1 MRVRRIRENT
11 QFRSPQAGRLED
23 VLLHPKGP
31 RVMAPADMLSD
42 EAPRASRLIAEA
54 LVKRHSPSRIA
65 MKARRMGLSPQ
76 LTRTMVV
83 ACSAAAI
90 EPHDRRVIRPS

>member
-1 MRVRRIRENT
+1 
-11 QFRSPQAGRLED
+11 
-23 VLLHPKGP
+23 
-31 RVMAPADMLSD
+31 MLPD
-42 EAPRASRLIAEA
+42 DAPRASRLIAEA
-54 LVKRHSPSRIA
+54 LVKRHSPTRIA

-90 EPHDRRVIRPS
+90 EPHDRRAVRPV